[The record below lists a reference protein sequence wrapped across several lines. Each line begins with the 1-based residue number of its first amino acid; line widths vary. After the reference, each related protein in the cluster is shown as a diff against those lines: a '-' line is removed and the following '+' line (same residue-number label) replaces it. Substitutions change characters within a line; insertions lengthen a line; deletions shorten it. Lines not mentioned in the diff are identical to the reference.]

1 MTTSKITHEIRVNT
15 AWPFTA
21 WPRCETKGPDTG
33 LRCGVEGRKRLR
45 KRLCLFQLNII
56 EEWSGASPGY
66 ALVRSGGRGREPLF
80 RTDVHHRWSRKE
92 MSPSTGTSYYMGR
105 GPTGRC
111 CSGHVLLFVVRVLCF
126 DPGSKESSKTSQVD
140 GRWTLVG
147 WSAREKQSGQ
157 RRPA

>member
-1 MTTSKITHEIRVNT
+1 MKFASTPCGHS
-15 AWPFTA
+15 
-21 WPRCETKGPDTG
+21 
-33 LRCGVEGRKRLR
+33 LRGQDVKQKDLTPG
-45 KRLCLFQLNII
+45 
-56 EEWSGASPGY
+56 SGAVWKDEKGFEKGFAFFSSTSSKNGQEHRR
-66 ALVRSGGRGREPLF
+66 AMHSSVGSGWGGGEPLF